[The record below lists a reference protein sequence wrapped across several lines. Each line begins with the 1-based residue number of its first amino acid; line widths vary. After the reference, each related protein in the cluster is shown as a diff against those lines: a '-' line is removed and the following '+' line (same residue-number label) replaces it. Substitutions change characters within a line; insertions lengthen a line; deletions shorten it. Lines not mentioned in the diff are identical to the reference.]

1 MPLSPSEAAD
11 EIGCT
16 TSYLRS
22 LIRSEQIKATK
33 VPSQD
38 NRHGYVYRITKA
50 EVNRFKKIPVSGQGQ
65 RGVPRPLRK
74 KVKL

>member
-1 MPLSPSEAAD
+1 MNPREAAA

-16 TSYLRS
+16 ASYLRS

-38 NRHGYVYRITKA
+38 NRHGYVYRITKT
-50 EVNRFKKIPVSGQGQ
+50 EVNRFKKLPIPGQGC
-65 RGVPRPLRK
+65 RGVPRKKRK
-74 KVKL
+74 